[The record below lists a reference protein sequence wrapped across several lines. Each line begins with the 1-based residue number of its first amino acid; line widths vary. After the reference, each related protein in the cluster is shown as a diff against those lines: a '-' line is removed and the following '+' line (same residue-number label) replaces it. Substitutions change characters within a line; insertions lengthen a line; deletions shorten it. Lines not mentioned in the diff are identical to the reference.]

1 MVGIPTTEPNQWLPN
16 PSEPPDHAQIFRL
29 DEETAPLLLQYY
41 YVTAPL
47 LLLCNGTL
55 IIIV

>member
-29 DEETAPLLLQYY
+29 YEETAPLLL
-41 YVTAPL
+41 
-47 LLLCNGTL
+47 LLCNGPL
-55 IIIV
+55 IIIM